1 MPPLTRSVSH
11 ATHDLGFSSMI
22 HFHKVH
28 LSNGQTIDIPQRED
42 GHFPCPVCGHIPK
55 WMEKNNG
62 KPVCCE
68 PWYDPDNGLASADIC
83 PCCSFQPVCDDS
95 TLDGTTVGTWALWR
109 KQWLMRWV
117 NVEKV
122 WIETFEG
129 YMRVSDAIKQL
140 RNIGIS
146 IDEKY
151 AESREVLIKAIEKM

>member
-1 MPPLTRSVSH
+1 
-11 ATHDLGFSSMI
+11 
-22 HFHKVH
+22 
-28 LSNGQTIDIPQRED
+28 
-42 GHFPCPVCGHIPK
+42 
-55 WMEKNNG
+55 
-62 KPVCCE
+62 
-68 PWYDPDNGLASADIC
+68 
-83 PCCSFQPVCDDS
+83 
-95 TLDGTTVGTWALWR
+95 
-109 KQWLMRWV
+109 MRWV